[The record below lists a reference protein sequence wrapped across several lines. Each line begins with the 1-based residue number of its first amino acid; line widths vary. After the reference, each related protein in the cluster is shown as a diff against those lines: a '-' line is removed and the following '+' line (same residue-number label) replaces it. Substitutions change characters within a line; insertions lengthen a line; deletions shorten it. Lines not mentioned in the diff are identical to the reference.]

1 MDLILQ
7 ILPYIDSVSAMAI
20 LGVAFV
26 WMKYID
32 KEKQFNTV
40 ILSRLKAIEAE
51 VRDCERDRDT
61 IEASFHALKLEHA
74 VLTEKYDKLFL
85 EFETVK
91 AELRFSQQV
100 RNAH

>member
-1 MDLILQ
+1 MELLLE
-7 ILPYIDSVSAMAI
+7 ILPYVDSVSAMAV

-26 WMKYID
+26 WMRYID
-32 KEKQFNTV
+32 KEKQFNRV
-40 ILSRLKAIEAE
+40 ILERLKAVEAE

-61 IEASFHALKLEHA
+61 IEAAFNALKLEHA

-85 EFETVK
+85 EFEKVK
-91 AELRFSQQV
+91 AELRFNQQV